1 MRTSKLYK
9 GGDEPVDDATIV
21 EMFWRRDED
30 AINETTK
37 KYSRYLIKIA
47 YNILADLED
56 SKESVNDTYLKA
68 WKSIP
73 PHKPSVLSTYL
84 GKITRQVSID
94 IFRKRSAKKR
104 WGSEYAI
111 SLSELKECIPDISD
125 PEQEFEAK
133 ILTETITAWLR
144 TLPPEVRN
152 VFVGRYYFM
161 DSIRA
166 VAEYSKMSESRIKS
180 MLHRT
185 RTGLKEHLGKEGY
198 TL

>member
-1 MRTSKLYK
+1 M
-9 GGDEPVDDATIV
+9 DDVMIV
-21 EMFWRRDED
+21 EMYWQRDED
-30 AINETTK
+30 AISETTK
-37 KYSRYLIKIA
+37 KYNRYLTKIA
-47 YNILADLED
+47 YNILADFED

-68 WKSIP
+68 WNSMP

-104 WGSEYAI
+104 WGSEYAT
-111 SLSELKECIPDISD
+111 SLSELEECIPNSSD
-125 PEQEFEAK
+125 PEQELEAK
-133 ILTETITAWLR
+133 LLAEIITKWLR
-144 TLPPEVRN
+144 TLPTETRN
-152 VFVGRYYFM
+152 VFIGRYYFM
-161 DSIRA
+161 DSIKE
-166 VAEYSKMSESRIKS
+166 VAKNNNISESKTKS